1 MKEGKHAYW
10 MSAIASAAA
19 LVVLAGCGGGGDSS
33 SASSPSGAS
42 APSGASTPTTT
53 TPTLAAATP
62 VVDGSTIGAAQ
73 WPDGSTATGGAGQ
86 AVGGLNCAPAGA
98 SYTYSHLS
106 IYQNGKQLALP
117 ANIGA
122 VGSSL
127 ALQRGCVYPVHT
139 DDASGKIRIDATTN
153 TQYTLGQFFAVWGE
167 TLSATNVA
175 GVTGPVTAW
184 VNTGG
189 TLTKY
194 TGDLA
199 SLVLPRNGE
208 VTLEVGTPLTQIPTY
223 TWTDPPPLATT
234 PITLTYGGTVG
245 TLYWPNGAT
254 STGGT
259 GSPVD
264 GVVCASGMAETYH
277 VHSHLSI
284 VYNGQTRALPANIG
298 LPGSCNYEL
307 HTHDNTGI
315 IHVETPNNKRFT
327 LGQFFD
333 IWGEPLTTTN
343 VAGLTGDVVVYIR
356 DNGDIRRYMGDPRNI
371 QLGSLREITL
381 QVGTPPIGSIAQYNW
396 YEAQ

>member
-1 MKEGKHAYW
+1 

-19 LVVLAGCGGGGDSS
+19 LVVLAGCGGGGDDSS
-33 SASSPSGAS
+33 STSSGSGAG
-42 APSGASTPTTT
+42 APSGASTPATT
-53 TPTLAAATP
+53 TPTLAAATA
-62 VVDGSTIGAAQ
+62 VIDGTTIGASQ
-73 WPDGSTATGGAGQ
+73 WPDGSTASGGSTGQ
-86 AVGGLNCAPAGA
+86 PVGGLSCAPAGA

-117 ANIGA
+117 ANIGTL
-122 VGSSL
+122 GSSL
-127 ALQRGCVYPVHT
+127 TLQRGCVYPVHT

-167 TLSATNVA
+167 PLSSTNVA

-189 TLTKY
+189 ALTKY
-194 TGDLA
+194 TGDLS

-223 TWTDPPPLATT
+223 TWTNPPALAAT

-245 TLYWPNGAT
+245 SLYWPDGST
-254 STGGT
+254 STGGK

-264 GVVCASGMAETYH
+264 GVICGSGMTETYH
-277 VHSHLSI
+277 VHTHLSI
-284 VYNGQTRALPANIG
+284 VYNGQARALPANIG

-315 IHVETPNNKRFT
+315 IHVETPYNKVFT

-333 IWGEPLTTTN
+333 IWGEPLTVTN
-343 VAGLTGDVVVYIR
+343 VAGLSGDVVVYIR

-381 QVGTPPIGSIAQYNW
+381 QVGTPPISSIAQYNW